1 MAFKLTARTFNV
13 AQILSVIGLMTAKW
27 ICDLNITHFTQTTY
41 ELKLLYFVA
50 NGSLNGKRR
59 KQFIAITDSKYHL

>member
-41 ELKLLYFVA
+41 ELKLFYFAA
-50 NGSLNGKRR
+50 NRGNRR
-59 KQFIAITDSKYHL
+59 KQLMAITDSKYHL